1 MESGDHSASELFSP
15 AEQESHT
22 INAENTAAEPRPV
35 TEENHNENNTIA
47 TDAPEDCNSSHNID
61 NDGDNAAHAPVQVD
75 GADETTPC
83 NSCHN

>member
-1 MESGDHSASELFSP
+1 MHP
-15 AEQESHT
+15 TEQESLT
-22 INAENTAAEPRPV
+22 SNVEDTAVESRHSV

-47 TDAPEDCNSSHNID
+47 TDVPEDCNSSHNID

-83 NSCHN
+83 S